1 MKIVEKAKT
10 VTIGGSKLKLP
21 KKGYTKIELKNVYT
35 GEKQVYE
42 DENMMTNAIEKY
54 FSDNGM
60 LAYPTNDFING
71 SIVNRMLGGI
81 VLFDNTLE
89 EDADNLF
96 PYGALMTANGS
107 LNVTNSGN
115 PTELGTYNPLKSGWI
130 DGKFVQTYDW
140 NQDHGNGTIACACL
154 TSQLAGYIGFG
165 NKSGTRVSNG
175 SYRLDNSDMTWYQ
188 LSTFGPQDFIF
199 NVDSNGLSHGI
210 NKSYYNDTTH
220 DDLTSRTR
228 LTTLGEININS
239 KSKVQQTKNI
249 DIVGD
254 VSLYMFGLLSNN
266 QFTTVADKKIYQVS
280 HDSNPWTSSKKVRI
294 RVVDEDVGTFYDIDP
309 PEDLSNLYFKP
320 DYVGCFIHNGY
331 IYIPKCLN
339 GTDTNYKTGDWYK
352 IKISDGTLDSIIQ
365 LSTTWRDFAAQSSRQ
380 IIADGVY
387 VRYDRIINLVDD
399 ICLPIN
405 AYEGVTQVGSL
416 DGKMDLLKDDNSMI
430 RFLYFSEYSNPNSGN
445 IYYREYK
452 NPFYLASINN
462 LATPVTK
469 TSDKTM
475 TVSYAVTFD

>member
-10 VTIGGSKLKLP
+10 VTIGGPKLKLP

-60 LAYPTNDFING
+60 LTYPTSDFING

-81 VLFDNTLE
+81 ALFDNTLE

-107 LNVTNSGN
+107 LNVIISGN

-165 NKSGTRVSNG
+165 NKSNTKVSNQN
-175 SYRLDNSDMTWYQ
+175 YRLDDSNMTWTP

-199 NVDSNGLSHGI
+199 NVDSHGLSHGI
-210 NKSYYNDTTH
+210 NKSYYNNATH

-228 LTTLGEININS
+228 FTTIGKININS
-239 KSKVQQTKNI
+239 KSEVQQTKNI

-254 VSLYMFGLLSNN
+254 VNLYMFKPYETT
-266 QFTTVADKKIYQVS
+266 QFTLLANKKIYQVS
-280 HDSNPWTSSKKVRI
+280 HDSSPWTSSNKVRI

-309 PEDLSNLYFKP
+309 PEDLSNLYFRP
-320 DYVGCFIHNGY
+320 DEVGCFIHNGY

-339 GTDTNYKTGDWYK
+339 GTSTSNKTGDWYK

-365 LSTTWRDFAAQSSRQ
+365 LSTTWRDYGAQGYRQ

-387 VRYDRIINLVDD
+387 VHADRIINLVDD

-405 AYEGVTQVGSL
+405 AYSGVQQVGYL
-416 DGKMDLLKDDNSMI
+416 NGRIDLLKDDNSMI
-430 RFLYFSEYSNPNSGN
+430 RFLFFSDSYDTTSAS

-475 TVSYAVTFD
+475 TVSYTVTFD